1 MSKKKRTWLAA
12 LVAVLFI
19 LAGSAAYY
27 VWQSGFIATD
37 DAVLSANQVA
47 VSSKFPGRIAT
58 LAVRAGTHV
67 QRGDVIAKLDTTEL
81 ALQAAGAEAGF
92 HALEAK
98 FRSLAQGAREDEV
111 AAAQAAR
118 DEAETALAF
127 ADKELERNQALYKAG
142 AVSPDA
148 LERAQTAKDRARAR
162 RDQLSSQLALL
173 QGGLKKAELRAAA
186 FEAERARAQWELLK
200 TQLSAATIT
209 APVDGTVASQNVHA
223 GEYVQPGQTIVYL
236 TDESDL
242 WVTAYLE
249 ESKLAPVKIGMPVK
263 VHLDAGDRDLEG
275 TVRMV
280 GNTAA
285 SVFSMFPPDRAAGNY
300 TKVSQRVPI
309 EIAIERAAALL
320 PGSSA
325 EVKFLLR

>member
-12 LVAVLFI
+12 LVGVFAI

-47 VSSKFPGRIAT
+47 VSSKYPGRIAA
-58 LAVRAGTHV
+58 LGVRAGTPV
-67 QRGDVIAKLDTTEL
+67 KRGDLVAKLDTTEV
-81 ALQAAGAEAGF
+81 ALQAAGAEAGYL
-92 HALEAK
+92 ALEAK
-98 FRSLAQGAREDEV
+98 FRALAQGAREPEI
-111 AAAQAAR
+111 AAAEAAR
-118 DEAETALAF
+118 DEAETALAS
-127 ADKELERNQALYKAG
+127 ALRDLTQAQALNKAG
-142 AVSPDA
+142 VVAPDA
-148 LERAQTAKDRARAR
+148 LDRAQTAKDRAQAR
-162 RDQLSSQLALL
+162 RDQATSQLALL
-173 QGGLKKAELRAAA
+173 RGGLKKAELRAAA
-186 FEAERARAQWELLK
+186 FEAERAKAQWELLRA
-200 TQLSAATIT
+200 QLAASTIT
-209 APVDGTVASQNVHA
+209 APVDGTVASQSVHA

-249 ESKLAPVKIGMPVK
+249 ETKFAPVKLGMPVA
-263 VHLDAGDRDLEG
+263 VHFDAGDRDVRG
-275 TVRMV
+275 TVRMI

-300 TKVSQRVPI
+300 TKVSQRIPI